1 MKRLILILL
10 ISLLFFPIAASPEFW
25 FGASFIADRNMLSP
39 EIADKFP
46 AMDEEVSQIRSL
58 GISVDLAFFPWNQVR
73 IGPVLSSDTLL
84 PIGYTG
90 TSGDNQGYITY
101 DFDFREDLMVG
112 LGYHQFFTDKIGMVI
127 SLGYYY
133 SWYRTA
139 KEHIANE
146 SAPMEFV
153 YASDSGLMAEAGIL
167 SRSDNMYFRL
177 GINFSYCLKHR
188 DQTGF
193 RLGLFAGGG
202 FIIG

>member
-101 DFDFREDLMVG
+101 DFDSSPTRSAWSSPLVIITHGTG
-112 LGYHQFFTDKIGMVI
+112 LPKSILRMNRPLWSLSMPLIVVSWQRLESYPVLTICI
-127 SLGYYY
+127 SG
-133 SWYRTA
+133 SASTS
-139 KEHIANE
+139 HIA
-146 SAPMEFV
+146 
-153 YASDSGLMAEAGIL
+153 L
-167 SRSDNMYFRL
+167 SIGS
-177 GINFSYCLKHR
+177 
-188 DQTGF
+188 
-193 RLGLFAGGG
+193 GG

>member
-101 DFDFREDLMVG
+101 DFDFREDLLPKSILRMNRPLWNLSMPLIAVSWQRQASFPARTICISGSASTSHIALSIGSRQVSG
-112 LGYHQFFTDKIGMVI
+112 LGFLQAV
-127 SLGYYY
+127 
-133 SWYRTA
+133 
-139 KEHIANE
+139 
-146 SAPMEFV
+146 
-153 YASDSGLMAEAGIL
+153 AS
-167 SRSDNMYFRL
+167 
-177 GINFSYCLKHR
+177 
-188 DQTGF
+188 
-193 RLGLFAGGG
+193 
-202 FIIG
+202 

>member
-10 ISLLFFPIAASPEFW
+10 ISLLFSPIAASPEFW

-58 GISVDLAFFPWNQVR
+58 GISVE
-73 IGPVLSSDTLL
+73 
-84 PIGYTG
+84 
-90 TSGDNQGYITY
+90 TY